1 MAKETMKKT
10 GSHKKSSSSKRSS
23 SAKGAAPSP
32 RKKGSSRKKAAKKK
46 RRFLI
51 FGLEILLLVVL
62 VAGFYVVRQLDRIQK
77 PTVDP
82 EKVEVNEERP
92 EETVKTMSGYTNI
105 ALFGLDTRVAGQLG
119 KGNRSD
125 TIIIASINNDTKEVK
140 LVSVYRDT
148 YLDLANGKF
157 NKCNGAY
164 SAGGP
169 EQAMAMLNKNLDL
182 DIKYYVTVD
191 FAALTDTVDL
201 LGGINIDVDE
211 SEIGH
216 LNNYLVETSK
226 VTGVSTQKL
235 TQTGL
240 QLLDGVQATSYCR
253 IRYTAGDDFKR
264 TERQREVI
272 MEIVNTAKQADISQ
286 INDIINAVFPKIA
299 TNYTNEE
306 MLQMAPEMIG
316 YDIVDTQGF
325 PFDRTP
331 ASISGKGECVVPV
344 DLANNVK
351 QLHEYLFENYSFTPS
366 ETVQS
371 ISDQITND
379 TGF

>member
-51 FGLEILLLVVL
+51 FGLEILLLIVL